1 MFIEVNG
8 TERESFS
15 KSDTTRRREERKST
29 EKIKDS
35 LEPRA
40 PEVNTQKEQWNGIRT
55 CPPKD
60 LNIPGSKCLKRV
72 HEGLVSQPSN
82 RF

>member
-15 KSDTTRRREERKST
+15 KTDTTRRREERKST

-40 PEVNTQKEQWNGIRT
+40 PEVNTQKEQ
-55 CPPKD
+55 
-60 LNIPGSKCLKRV
+60 
-72 HEGLVSQPSN
+72 
-82 RF
+82 

>member
-40 PEVNTQKEQWNGIRT
+40 PEVVLFRKSSGMVRT

-60 LNIPGSKCLKRV
+60 LNIPGSKCLKRA

-82 RF
+82 RL